1 MKTNSFLHLFFLISV
16 ILLLKSGTSA
26 QADSL
31 HYSQNFIMKGKMID
45 GRNGVPLSKTMIFVF
60 AFGKTRTILT
70 NEKGEFE
77 VKFFDNSG
85 EPSDDTTIFS
95 DGELFFGLSSDPNVV
110 RTIDL
115 KNTKIK
121 KIKGDEDFTKPP
133 VVLKI
138 NIKLDYDF

>member
-1 MKTNSFLHLFFLISV
+1 M
-16 ILLLKSGTSA
+16 
-26 QADSL
+26 
-31 HYSQNFIMKGKMID
+31 
-45 GRNGVPLSKTMIFVF
+45 
-60 AFGKTRTILT
+60 
-70 NEKGEFE
+70 
-77 VKFFDNSG
+77 KFFDNSG